1 MLRKNNLK
9 PSDIDVLVTGCSLF
23 NPVPSMSSMII
34 NHFKMKETIKSF
46 SLGGM
51 GCSSSPIA
59 MEIAESLLKTNHKL
73 KWALIVNTENL
84 T

>member
-1 MLRKNNLK
+1 M
-9 PSDIDVLVTGCSLF
+9 F

-34 NHFKMKETIKSF
+34 NHFKMKETIKSY

-59 MEIAESLLKTNHKL
+59 MEIASSLLKTNHKL
-73 KWALIVNTENL
+73 KWALVINTENL

>member
-1 MLRKNNLK
+1 
-9 PSDIDVLVTGCSLF
+9 
-23 NPVPSMSSMII
+23 MSSMII

-59 MEIAESLLKTNHKL
+59 MEIASSLLKTNHKL
-73 KWALIVNTENL
+73 KWALVVNTENL